1 MYFSNFFNLIKNNL
15 RFRENVNYHS
25 FNFISKIFVQIL
37 FPPLMIFIWGAENYG
52 IWIMII
58 SLGALFIGINF
69 NLTEVVRLE
78 MTKAYKASKKIVLN
92 ELISNLFFSHTINIC
107 LYILIALIFYNVISI
122 DEIRK
127 LTSLSIYDI
136 RYIFTFIFFSFL
148 LENIIN
154 YFYPVITFKGY
165 TKIWVHQNTLFLF
178 YSRILIL
185 TGFVFNDFKYLSL
198 IYFISNLVRFLIML
212 FFFIKEKENLKI
224 TLQDFSI
231 IKTYDIF
238 KKSISYS
245 FEKINASINQ
255 NFIILLIGN
264 FFSPSVVA
272 LITTARTMFSNLP
285 SNVYDVIFSPALI
298 EFVSIK
304 NLNPEKIIKKL
315 LILLKPI
322 LFTSLLF
329 IIFSF
334 FFGEMIYGYWI
345 TDSQLEIT
353 KLFIFLLTL
362 ESFLTTI
369 LTGLKIPFK
378 SNNNFLFIS
387 RIETFASIFLL
398 ILALIILPTS
408 NHWIIL
414 FMISNSLLLIISIL
428 FIFNYKN
435 YLFKLNDE

>member
-122 DEIRK
+122 DEIQK
-127 LTSLSIYDI
+127 LTGLSIYDI
-136 RYIFTFIFFSFL
+136 RYIFIFIFLSFL

-212 FFFIKEKENLKI
+212 SFFIKEKENLKI

-322 LFTSLLF
+322 LFISLLF
-329 IIFSF
+329 IIFSY
-334 FFGEMIYGYWI
+334 FFGEMIYSYWI

-387 RIETFASIFLL
+387 RIETLASIFLL

-428 FIFNYKN
+428 FIFNYKK
-435 YLFKLNDE
+435 YLFKLNDK

>member
-15 RFRENVNYHS
+15 RFRENVNYQS

-78 MTKAYKASKKIVLN
+78 MTKVYKTPKKIGLN

-107 LYILIALIFYNVISI
+107 LYILVALIFYNVISI
-122 DEIRK
+122 DEIQK
-127 LTSLSIYDI
+127 LTGLSIYDI
-136 RYIFTFIFFSFL
+136 RYIFTFIFLSFL

-212 FFFIKEKENLKI
+212 SFFIKEKENLKI

-322 LFTSLLF
+322 LFISLLF
-329 IIFSF
+329 IIFSY
-334 FFGEMIYGYWI
+334 FFGEMIYSYWI

-387 RIETFASIFLL
+387 RIETLASIFLL